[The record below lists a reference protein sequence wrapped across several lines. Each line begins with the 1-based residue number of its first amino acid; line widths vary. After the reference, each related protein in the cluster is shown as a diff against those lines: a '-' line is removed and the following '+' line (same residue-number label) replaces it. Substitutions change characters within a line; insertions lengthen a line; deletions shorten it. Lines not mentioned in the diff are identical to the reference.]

1 MAKLQL
7 TWKRS
12 CIGRPDRQHRT
23 IKALGFK
30 KLNSVVVH
38 EDTPQI
44 RGMIRAVAHLIECCE
59 VKD

>member
-1 MAKLQL
+1 MAKLQI
-7 TWKRS
+7 TWKKS
-12 CIGRPDRQHRT
+12 CIGRPDRQERT
-23 IKALGFK
+23 IKALGFH

-44 RGMIRAVAHLIECCE
+44 RGMVRAVSHLVECVE